1 MTGNGFCWSN
11 GPTAR
16 LMGMKSACHPRSP
29 TCPRL
34 AVAPMGG
41 MLDGLQG
48 VYGHGTRD
56 DLPGPGSSATLIGV
70 TDLLPTKPY

>member
-1 MTGNGFCWSN
+1 
-11 GPTAR
+11 
-16 LMGMKSACHPRSP
+16 
-29 TCPRL
+29 
-34 AVAPMGG
+34 MGG